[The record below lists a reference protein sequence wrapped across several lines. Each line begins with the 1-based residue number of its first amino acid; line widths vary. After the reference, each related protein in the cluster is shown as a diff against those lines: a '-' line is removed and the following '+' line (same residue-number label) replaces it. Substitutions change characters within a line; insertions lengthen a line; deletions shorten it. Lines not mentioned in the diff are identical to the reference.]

1 MKIKLDRKK
10 IKNDEITKRNQ
21 FYNHLKLKK
30 NSNQKNKD
38 KILEIKKTKKDE
50 IENNFY
56 FELMFSNKKN
66 CI

>member
-1 MKIKLDRKK
+1 LIEKK

-38 KILEIKKTKKDE
+38 KISEIKKTKKDE

>member
-1 MKIKLDRKK
+1 MIEKK

-38 KILEIKKTKKDE
+38 KISEIKKTKKDE

>member
-1 MKIKLDRKK
+1 LIEKK

-38 KILEIKKTKKDE
+38 KISEIKKTKKDE

-66 CI
+66 YI

>member
-1 MKIKLDRKK
+1 LIEKK

-38 KILEIKKTKKDE
+38 KISEIKKTKKDE

-56 FELMFSNKKN
+56 FELMFSNNKN

>member
-1 MKIKLDRKK
+1 LIEKK

-38 KILEIKKTKKDE
+38 KISEIKKTKDE

>member
-1 MKIKLDRKK
+1 MIEKK